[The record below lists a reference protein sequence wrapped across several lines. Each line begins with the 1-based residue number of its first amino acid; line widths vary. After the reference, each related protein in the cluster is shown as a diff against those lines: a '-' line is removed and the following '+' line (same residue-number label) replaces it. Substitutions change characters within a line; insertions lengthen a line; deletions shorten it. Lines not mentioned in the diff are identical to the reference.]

1 MSNPILTRQN
11 VWRNV
16 ADTFPMTKLL
26 ITAANRIWILLGV
39 IYERENTK
47 HKWKLLNA
55 KFYHSLNLV
64 SDLFKILPHCKR
76 YITIIIIVVVVVV
89 VNVIVIIIIIIIII
103 VVVNLF
109 IVDDKITIKNIFT
122 NVDIYCRT

>member
-76 YITIIIIVVVVVV
+76 YITIIIVVVVVV
-89 VNVIVIIIIIIIII
+89 VNVIVIIIIIVI